1 LGAILQENKM
11 NILKI
16 AKFSVDLPRKVFI
29 GKVTTS
35 SACRQT
41 DISWPAKAPQLF
53 TKSENENIFRF
64 F

>member
-35 SACRQT
+35 FMPADSHQLAGKSSATFYKIR
-41 DISWPAKAPQLF
+41 K
-53 TKSENENIFRF
+53 
-64 F
+64 